1 MHLGVVAGVLLA
13 YHGLLDFVV
22 DGHNASTR
30 GTVKEKKQS
39 PLINILQLKTLQV
52 TSYSTKEKQ
61 RKHVAPILGIP
72 RVTKVKQKA
81 FQTEMKTVCSAGI
94 LATFAKH
101 KLHVNCF
108 WSQIKVLFRFQC
120 NLVTEY
126 AAAS

>member
-22 DGHNASTR
+22 NGHNASTR
-30 GTVKEKKQS
+30 GTAKEKKQS
-39 PLINILQLKTLQV
+39 PLINILQLKPLKV

-61 RKHVAPILGIP
+61 RKHVAPFLGIP
-72 RVTKVKQKA
+72 WAKVKQKA
-81 FQTEMKTVCSAGI
+81 FQTEMKTACSAGI

-108 WSQIKVLFRFQC
+108 WSQIRVLFRLQC
-120 NLVTEY
+120 NLVIGY
-126 AAAS
+126 VAAS